1 MTSGDLI
8 FVEPKGHLPV
18 CCAPVA
24 PMTEPDT
31 SAIAR
36 AFRALGDETRLGIVR
51 LLVRFPEVC
60 VCHLGAGFPVGQP
73 TISHHLKVLREAGLV
88 ESTKRGLWAYYS
100 LRRDLPDP
108 IRAAIAALD
117 TTVGDDDVHPAYP
130 G

>member
-1 MTSGDLI
+1 MATEAV
-8 FVEPKGHLPV
+8 FVEPKGHLPA

-24 PMTEPDT
+24 WPAGPDT
-31 SAIAR
+31 PALAR

-88 ESTKRGLWAYYS
+88 ESTKRGLWAYYA
-100 LRRDLPDP
+100 LRRDLPEP
-108 IRAAIAALD
+108 VRAAIAALS
-117 TTVGDDDVHPAYP
+117 TGGADDVHPANP